1 MWWFDKFHRL
11 IRSLGRR
18 VHVEQELD
26 EELRFHLERQIEE
39 NIARGM
45 EPAEARRAAR
55 KEFGGMEQIKEEC
68 RDARGLQ
75 LIMNLAQDIR
85 FGARLLARSPGFTL
99 AAVAC
104 LAIGIGVST
113 MVLSSLQSM
122 TLRELP
128 ATYRPEELVQ
138 LQLPMP
144 YGNYEEFGTRDD
156 LFTTLAAYQGTI
168 PFMIEWP
175 KGERERIWGHLA
187 TPNYFSTL
195 GVQPDEGR
203 VFGPEEERQGASQ
216 VVVISHRLRQ
226 RRFGGGSPLGETIR
240 VNGQPVE
247 VIGVAQED
255 FLGASPMMAVAD
267 MWIPT
272 TANEQVAPELV
283 GLRESRNATFSFVGR
298 LQPGLDFDQV
308 EAALEPLA
316 LRLEQFNNDPNMD
329 SKERRV
335 RMLPGGRLF
344 PIRDE
349 DLVASV
355 GFSVLL
361 TMLVLL
367 MACGNVAS
375 MLITRAS
382 ARRRE
387 IGVRLSIGAG
397 RARLIRQLLTESLL
411 LALLGGAAGLA
422 LARYLITF
430 WMNLS
435 PMLPGYV
442 HLEWIFDWHAL
453 AYSVVVAFI
462 AALMFGLAPALQ
474 ATREDIASSLKP
486 SAPSRLLAKRWFSL
500 RNLVITNQVI
510 ASVVLLLITSFIVI
524 GYRRASSFDLGFST
538 QNLYLLNMDPI
549 RDGYSEERTVDYFNK
564 LPQWLERLPG
574 VESASLA
581 ETLPGAFTSG
591 ESIATAKVEMMG
603 GPQSLSRMRSDRVGA
618 GFFETAGIELIRG
631 REFTIRDET
640 DDSSVLVVNQ
650 TMAEQIWPGQ
660 DPLGQTVDFDG
671 RPYEVIGVAHDLR
684 PAIPLEEQRPEVY
697 LPVTPSSLAL
707 PSSQGVTVVVRT
719 QPGFDAATQLRH
731 EATTFDPNV
740 TVISVRPIED
750 LMGQALYVV
759 NMITSVYGGI
769 GVFALLLASMGLAAV
784 TAYSVARR
792 SREIGIRMAL
802 GARKG
807 DVLWLILKEAI
818 VLLACGA
825 AVGLLIAIVAMKVL
839 SSLLTAMADATSTS
853 MSDPILLIG
862 VPVLLIGLALLA
874 CYLPARRAVLINPAV
889 TLKAE

>member
-1 MWWFDKFHRL
+1 M
-11 IRSLGRR
+11 S
-18 VHVEQELD
+18 VEQELD
-26 EELRFHLERQIEE
+26 EELRFHLEQQIEQY
-39 NIARGM
+39 IARGM

-55 KEFGGMEQIKEEC
+55 KEFGGMQQIKEEC

-75 LIMNLAQDIR
+75 LIKNLGQDMR
-85 FGARLLARSPGFTL
+85 FGARLLTRSPGFTL

-113 MVLSSLQSM
+113 MVLSSGQSVM
-122 TLRELP
+122 LRNLP
-128 ATYRPEELVQ
+128 ATHMPEELVQ
-138 LQLPMP
+138 IQLPMP
-144 YGNYEEFGTRDD
+144 YGNYEEFRARDD
-156 LFTTLAAYQGTI
+156 LFTSLAAYQGTV
-168 PFMIEWP
+168 PFMIEWSD
-175 KGERERIWGHLA
+175 GERERIWGHLA

-195 GVQPDEGR
+195 GAQPHEGR
-203 VFGPEEERQGASQ
+203 LFGPEEERQGTSQ

-247 VIGVAQED
+247 IVGVAQED

-267 MWIPT
+267 MWIPA
-272 TANEQVAPELV
+272 TANEKVAPELV
-283 GLRESRNATFSFVGR
+283 GLLESRIAAFTFVGR
-298 LQPGLDFDQV
+298 LQPGLSFEQV

-316 LRLEQFNNDPNMD
+316 LRLEQINNDPNKD

-335 RMLPGGRLF
+335 RLLPGGRLF

-349 DLVASV
+349 DLAISM
-355 GFSVLL
+355 GFSGLL
-361 TMLVLL
+361 TALVLL

-411 LALLGGAAGLA
+411 LALLGGVAGLA

-430 WMNLS
+430 WMNLA

-453 AYSVVVAFI
+453 VYSILVTFI

-486 SAPSRLLAKRWFSL
+486 LAPSRLRAKRWFSL
-500 RNLVITNQVI
+500 RNLVVANQVI

-524 GYRRASSFDLGFST
+524 GFRRASSFDLGFST
-538 QNLYLLNMDPI
+538 RNLYLLNMDPI
-549 RDGYSEERTVDYFNK
+549 RDGYNGERTVDYFRK

-574 VESASLA
+574 VESVSVA
-581 ETLPGAFTSG
+581 ETLPVAFTSG
-591 ESIATAKVEMMG
+591 ESIVSAKVEMLN
-603 GPQSLSRMRSDRVGA
+603 GPQSLSNTRSDRVGA
-618 GFFETAGIELIRG
+618 GFFETTGIELVRG
-631 REFTIRDET
+631 RGFTIRDET
-640 DDSSVLVVNQ
+640 DDSNVLVVNQ
-650 TMAEQIWPGQ
+650 TMAEQVWPGQ
-660 DPLGQTVDFDG
+660 DPLGQTVDFSG

-684 PAIPLEEQRPEVY
+684 PAFPLEQQRPGVY

-719 QPGFDAATQLRH
+719 QPGFDAATQLRR
-731 EATTFDPNV
+731 EASTFDPNI
-740 TVISVRPIED
+740 TIISVRQIED
-750 LMGQALYVV
+750 LIGQALYIVSMV
-759 NMITSVYGGI
+759 TSVYGGI

-792 SREIGIRMAL
+792 NREIGIRMAL
-802 GARKG
+802 GARKR
-807 DVLWLILKEAI
+807 DVLWLILREAV

-825 AVGLLIAIVAMKVL
+825 AVGLAIAIAAMKVL
-839 SSLLTAMADATSTS
+839 SSLLAAMAEATSTS
-853 MSDPILLIG
+853 TSDPILLVG
-862 VPVLLIGLALLA
+862 VPVILIGLALLA